1 MAVRPCG
8 FDSHLAH
15 MSASRDAD
23 RYPEQLL
30 VIFDCEGL
38 EKFMWHAYIL
48 KCCDDSYYVGIT
60 EDLKSRLTDHNRGK
74 GSLYTKVRRPVRLI
88 YFEELEGKN
97 EVERREIELKKLSRK
112 NKERLIKYGKDRRV
126 SLVSDN

>member
-1 MAVRPCG
+1 
-8 FDSHLAH
+8 
-15 MSASRDAD
+15 
-23 RYPEQLL
+23 
-30 VIFDCEGL
+30 
-38 EKFMWHAYIL
+38 MWHAYIL

-97 EVERREIELKKLSRK
+97 EVERREIQLKKLSRK

-126 SLVSDN
+126 SLVSNS